1 MKTFFWYI
9 ARKIHG
15 LMVCF
20 YLVRFQ
26 WDGRRGRDGGLFW
39 NPDSERRG
47 GYHPGGH
54 LHQSAHT
61 AGGGGLTFTVTPCDL
76 CTVTFVSELFCL
88 CQDEAKLDLTVSD
101 VDLTEAAWC
110 STVTI
115 CAVKSFV
122 DVVLNAWAP
131 RVYQV
136 VSNLCTKRGLIH
148 CWMH

>member
-1 MKTFFWYI
+1 MFLIYCSEDTWSNGVFLLGQI
-9 ARKIHG
+9 P
-15 LMVCF
+15 
-20 YLVRFQ
+20 VR
-26 WDGRRGRDGGLFW
+26 REKRGRWRAILKPW
-39 NPDSERRG
+39 RWTLRRVPSRWSPTPVSP
-47 GYHPGGH
+47 YSRWRRAD
-54 LHQSAHT
+54 LHCD
-61 AGGGGLTFTVTPCDL
+61 PMCDL
-76 CTVTFVSELFCL
+76 CTVTFGSELFCL
-88 CQDEAKLDLTVSD
+88 CQDEAELDLTVSD
-101 VDLTEAAWC
+101 MDLTEAAWC